1 MTQLSAPTLVCGIAL
16 LTACSV
22 TGTKVAETKKEVL
35 PSFFKVDPA
44 TAGVL
49 KGIVRFAG
57 RKPPRKNICVEA
69 HHGKAYDESVDV
81 NSGGTLANVFA
92 YLKSA
97 PIGRRFIKPEVV
109 IRVATRLKPGRK
121 PSEPETNRSRWAQAA
136 PSQPILSSK
145 GNSCVHS

>member
-44 TAGVL
+44 PAGVL

-57 RKPPRKNICVEA
+57 EN
-69 HHGKAYDESVDV
+69 
-81 NSGGTLANVFA
+81 
-92 YLKSA
+92 
-97 PIGRRFIKPEVV
+97 RRE
-109 IRVATRLKPGRK
+109 RT
-121 PSEPETNRSRWAQAA
+121 ST
-136 PSQPILSSK
+136 
-145 GNSCVHS
+145 